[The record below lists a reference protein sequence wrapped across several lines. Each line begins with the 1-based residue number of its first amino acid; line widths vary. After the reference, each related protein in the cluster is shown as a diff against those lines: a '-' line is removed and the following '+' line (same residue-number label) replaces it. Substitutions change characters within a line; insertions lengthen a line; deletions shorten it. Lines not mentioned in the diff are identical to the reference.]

1 MLKYLRIA
9 VTALSLTA
17 CALLVALWVRSY
29 WYFDDPEGHIGEMRM
44 SFLSVSGKMRLDLG
58 WWGTSP
64 KWEWHSKIIEEN
76 ESIGI
81 NPGNNDR
88 GINFQTS
95 FFNVSFSKGR
105 RFFVWMPSWLPTVL
119 FGILAIAPWLR
130 WHFSLRTLLIATT
143 LVAVALAAIVAAPR

>member
-1 MLKYLRIA
+1 MLKYVRIA

-17 CALLVALWVRSY
+17 CVLLVALWVRSY
-29 WYFDDPEGHIGEMRM
+29 WHFDYPEGHIGEMRI

-58 WWGTSP
+58 WRGTRP

-81 NPGNNDR
+81 NPGDSDR

-105 RFFVWMPSWLPTVL
+105 RFFVWMSSWLPTLLV
-119 FGILAIAPWLR
+119 GILAIAPWLR

-143 LVAVALAAIVAAPR
+143 LVAVGLGAVVVLS